1 MDVDDLGED
10 LDDVD
15 EGDADD
21 EDLDEDDADDD
32 DVEDDEDEE
41 EAKSKA
47 PEQPKEKGAYV
58 VSDTDDEEEN
68 IIPSGNPK
76 RRVIAAGATAD
87 PVKDYLKRSAV

>member
-1 MDVDDLGED
+1 MDVDDLDED

-15 EGDADD
+15 EDDADD

-47 PEQPKEKGAYV
+47 PEQPKEKVPTWSPTRMMRKKTSSPRAIRSV
-58 VSDTDDEEEN
+58 V
-68 IIPSGNPK
+68 
-76 RRVIAAGATAD
+76 
-87 PVKDYLKRSAV
+87 